1 MSKKLLV
8 PVAVIL
14 ACAVILAAA
23 GAGLAGTAA
32 ANAEKELGEMISYLL
47 PGGGEFEEIEYKG
60 TDSKITNVYKGEG
73 GYVLAMTANGYVDEI
88 KLLVAVDNEGV
99 VKGYTVRDIHDTYG
113 LGLGVQDDLFFLVGL
128 MNSKGDLAVNSNID
142 AVTGATI
149 SSSAVVACVN
159 AASKYVQESGAAG
172 GPLTGTANGF
182 GGPITVSV
190 TMDGDKITAVEI
202 VSNSETP
209 EIAGAA
215 LEQIPA
221 AIVAANS
228 PDVDIVSGATYT
240 SNGIINAVKNALDSA
255 GGGSG
260 ALTGTA
266 DGFIGPITVAV
277 TMDGDTITAVEVISN
292 SETIEIA
299 GGALEQ
305 IPAAI
310 VAANSPDVDVVSG
323 ATYTSN
329 GIINAVKNAL
339 AGGGSSEPEPEA
351 TPRPTQEAQVAA
363 EAYQGFG
370 LSNTVRMGPGS
381 DDTGTPVYSI
391 NQVFANTLF
400 DSEGRITAIYVDQL
414 EYATPNYDGAE
425 MPHFSG
431 WPGQGGYNNDS
442 NHDAVVDGT
451 TPDTEEQFTEE
462 VAGWATKRDRGETYV
477 MGTGTWSEQM
487 DAFQQLFVGKTV
499 DEVEEW
505 FAKYCSD
512 ANGRPL
518 KESSSGEGDAEKYA
532 ALTDE
537 EKAMLAD
544 VTSSATMSL
553 NDSHGDILS
562 AIRASFENMVNVD
575 LTLG

>member
-88 KLLVAVDNEGV
+88 KLLVAVDNVGV

-209 EIAGAA
+209 EIAGTA

-277 TMDGDTITAVEVISN
+277 TMDGAMV
-292 SETIEIA
+292 
-299 GGALEQ
+299 GY
-305 IPAAI
+305 
-310 VAANSPDVDVVSG
+310 
-323 ATYTSN
+323 TYN
-329 GIINAVKNAL
+329 V
-339 AGGGSSEPEPEA
+339 
-351 TPRPTQEAQVAA
+351 TPTK
-363 EAYQGFG
+363 
-370 LSNTVRMGPGS
+370 STVR
-381 DDTGTPVYSI
+381 TI
-391 NQVFANTLF
+391 I
-400 DSEGRITAIYVDQL
+400 DSEASIAALIQSSRDQGTVRGTL
-414 EYATPNYDGAE
+414 G
-425 MPHFSG
+425 
-431 WPGQGGYNNDS
+431 
-442 NHDAVVDGT
+442 VDGT
-451 TPDTEEQFTEE
+451 PLCRMYYLPEDNLPRPGDVVVTSGVGDLNDGRSFPKGIPIGTVRESTRGMESNKQFVVVEPQADFQHIE
-462 VAGWATKRDRGETYV
+462 YV
-477 MGTGTWSEQM
+477 IVLRYQP
-487 DAFQQLFVGKTV
+487 AAQA
-499 DEVEEW
+499 VEER
-505 FAKYCSD
+505 AS
-512 ANGRPL
+512 
-518 KESSSGEGDAEKYA
+518 
-532 ALTDE
+532 TDE
-537 EKAMLAD
+537 GISFTPLDSPVPVPTVQIGSDFYQLAPTPTPSPTPGPT
-544 VTSSATMSL
+544 VTVGEDGQEVLVTPAPARPTSDPGESYEYQVPDAAATDMSYGFTL
-553 NDSHGDILS
+553 PPTATPSPTPPPLDLS
-562 AIRASFENMVNVD
+562 VEED
-575 LTLG
+575 